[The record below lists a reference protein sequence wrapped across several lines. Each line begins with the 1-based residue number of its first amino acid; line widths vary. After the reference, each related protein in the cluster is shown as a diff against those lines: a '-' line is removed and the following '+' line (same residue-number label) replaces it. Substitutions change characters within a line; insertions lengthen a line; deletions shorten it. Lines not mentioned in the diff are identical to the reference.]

1 MDAEY
6 LHVDKIKGKIINK
19 GIYER
24 EIKILSSPSS
34 TIKRSDFTVGMSIIG
49 SGKVHERHKHS
60 KNEELIIVIK
70 GKGLAKIAN
79 KKFEICMGSVIGL
92 GKNEPHEFINTGT
105 TDLQLLW
112 IYSPPGAEKKYLKE

>member
-1 MDAEY
+1 MGE
-6 LHVDKIKGKIINK
+6 LFHLNGIKGKIINK
-19 GIYER
+19 GVYER

-34 TIKRSDFTVGMSIIG
+34 TIKRLDFTVGISIIG
-49 SGKVHERHKHS
+49 PGKMHEKHKHS

-79 KKFEICMGSVIGL
+79 RQFEICTGSVIGL

-105 TDLQLLW
+105 IDLQLLW
-112 IYSPPGAEKKYLKE
+112 IYSPPGAEEKFL